1 MQAEAD
7 GFSELHLYVCCAF
20 LKRFAKE
27 IKGMN
32 DFQEL
37 ILFLQHVPTGK
48 WREADMELV
57 LAEAFVLKSMY
68 HDAPHH
74 VADARDKS

>member
-1 MQAEAD
+1 VQAEPD

-20 LKRFAKE
+20 LKAFSKDVRARQ
-27 IKGMN
+27 

-37 ILFLQHVPTGK
+37 MLFLQHLPTSN

-57 LAEAFVLKSMY
+57 LAEAFVLKSYY
-68 HDAPHH
+68 HNATHH
-74 VADARDKS
+74 VDK